1 PGLPRPPYLSEPLS
15 QMSEKKLST
24 ETVLSGVPEGFDA
37 RVIADI
43 TKAARTADQPGIH
56 LHVTRD
62 DRRLEELLTAV
73 AFFAPDIAVVAF
85 RAWATVPYART
96 SPNAEIVSR
105 RITALGKIAVGGCK
119 KPTLVLTTVNAILQ
133 RVPPRSF
140 IRGAVKT
147 IAPGQR
153 LDPADLI
160 KRLESYGYDR
170 SSTVMGQGEDA
181 QRGGIL
187 GLYPPGSNP

>member
-1 PGLPRPPYLSEPLS
+1 MP
-15 QMSEKKLST
+15 
-24 ETVLSGVPEGFDA
+24 
-37 RVIADI
+37 
-43 TKAARTADQPGIH
+43 
-56 LHVTRD
+56 
-62 DRRLEELLTAV
+62 
-73 AFFAPDIAVVAF
+73 
-85 RAWATVPYART
+85 
-96 SPNAEIVSR
+96 EIVSR
-105 RITALGKIAVGGCK
+105 RITALGRLAIGGRK

-160 KRLESYGYDR
+160 KRLEAYGYDR
-170 SSTVMGQGEDA
+170 SSTVMEPGEYA

-187 GLYPPGSNP
+187 DLYPPGRSNPIRLDFFGDHAREHQGVRRRDATLAEGRAEIFADAGERSRVR